1 MQLLQSKYSIK
12 PENYH
17 KRTPLTLKKIA
28 DILLA
33 TILVVDPL
41 MLSIPEFEGKQWVT
55 WGWTAFVVLFKFVS
69 KTIAEEA
76 NNVSAT

>member
-1 MQLLQSKYSIK
+1 MKIVGSKYSIK

-17 KRTPLTLKKIA
+17 KRTPLILKKIA

-41 MLSIPEFEGKQWVT
+41 MLSIPDFPNKEWVI

-69 KTIAEEA
+69 KTITEEA
-76 NNVSAT
+76 DNGSTT